1 MLLLHIFR
9 INFTRWPK
17 LIEPVPDLSPASPRS
32 SARLTPRLNSEAVLS
47 KEASRI
53 NLLTS
58 LAPRTSPIMPF
69 ETPLETGPCEI
80 ESTLVSRSRLEN
92 VELLLLLK
100 LCCSCARQNM
110 SLHVTSPQLKLFRIV
125 ELDVAGVDLFEGE
138 TSFSR
143 PSGGIRSRFRDLF
156 PFPVDDFRFDEFRRV
171 KFSPSPSSR
180 SSRPEI

>member
-1 MLLLHIFR
+1 MAEIY
-9 INFTRWPK
+9 
-17 LIEPVPDLSPASPRS
+17 ESVPDLSPASPRS

-100 LCCSCARQNM
+100 LCCSCCSCARQNM